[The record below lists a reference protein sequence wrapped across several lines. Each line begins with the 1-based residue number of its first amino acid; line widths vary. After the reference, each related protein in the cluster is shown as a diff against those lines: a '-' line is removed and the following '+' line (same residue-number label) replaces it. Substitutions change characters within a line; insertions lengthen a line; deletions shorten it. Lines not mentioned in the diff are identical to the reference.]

1 MLNNTHTHTHTAIQ
15 IFNLQLNIILSNFFQ
30 LSLYCFFTSVVI
42 NLSEVAVR
50 LKLLEKK
57 L

>member
-1 MLNNTHTHTHTAIQ
+1 MLNNTHTHTAIQ
-15 IFNLQLNIILSNFFQ
+15 VFNLQLNIILSNFFQ

-42 NLSEVAVR
+42 INLSEVAVR